1 MWCYRSR
8 TKATVLVSVSSVT
21 PRHWSTSTTMCS
33 VINRKF
39 HVSNRTGLFV
49 GLALLLVVFGAS
61 CDASSNENDEQSEQF
76 SKITETGT
84 SFTTEDFLS
93 IGFKQSKD
101 YDVTELPG
109 ATSAIYGFWKPDG
122 GESVDYE
129 IRFYATH
136 DDAVSKG
143 SFFANEVTG
152 PDAVVASKDV
162 TWKEGTRDRR
172 TSPSP
177 NHGMGGSIVAKY
189 ADYVINSNVIIL
201 CQGLDKDQSLGRCRA
216 MVNAVIE
223 NSD

>member
-1 MWCYRSR
+1 MGRS
-8 TKATVLVSVSSVT
+8 VPLC
-21 PRHWSTSTTMCS
+21 P
-33 VINRKF
+33 VINGRI
-39 HVSNRTGLFV
+39 HVSNKTGLFIV
-49 GLALLLVVFGAS
+49 LASLLVVFSTS
-61 CDASSNENDEQSEQF
+61 CDAASNENDEQAEQF

-84 SFTTEDFLS
+84 IFTTEDFLS

-129 IRFYATH
+129 IRFYPTH
-136 DDAVSKG
+136 HDAVSNG
-143 SFFANEVTG
+143 IFFADEVTG
-152 PDAVVASKDV
+152 TDAVVASKDV

-177 NHGMGGSIVAKY
+177 NHGTGGSIVAKY
-189 ADYVINSNVIIL
+189 ADYAIYSNVIIL
-201 CQGLDKDQSLGRCRA
+201 CQGLDKDQSLGRCQA
-216 MVNAVIE
+216 MINTVIE